1 MPIRETFW
9 NIPLW
14 AELATYLLGLLAVLA
29 FSYGGWR
36 RANMWLKGKPAMRFD
51 RPALRLRGVIEQAG
65 LELRLL
71 AKRFPGFMH
80 LTLVR
85 AIMFLFIG
93 TALATLDWD
102 VARLFFGGQF
112 LKGNVYLAY
121 EVVLDI
127 FGVVLFVGLALAAWR
142 RYVQRPRGLT
152 NALSARWAPDDAY
165 ALAVLA
171 MIGLTGFLV
180 EGLRLAATQPE
191 WAAWS
196 PVGRAIAGLLSPL
209 GESTLRTLHG
219 GIWVVHALLAFGA
232 IAVIPYTKFFHI
244 ITGPLNIYFR
254 KLEPVGAL
262 EPIKDIEQAETF
274 GVGKAEDWTWKRLL
288 DFDACT
294 RCGRCQ
300 DACPAFATGKPLSP
314 QNVMLKLAT
323 RGPGSGMR
331 DAGATLISDVVSAD
345 EVWDCTTCAACVQA
359 CPVFIDQLGAIV
371 EMRRYLTMS
380 EGTIS
385 RNLNTALTGM
395 EQNGNPYGLARSQ
408 RADWA
413 QGLGVR
419 TMAEVGGKA
428 DMLYW
433 VGCAASYDER
443 NKRVARALVK
453 VMQAAGVSFAIL
465 GNEETCTGDS
475 ARRAGNEYL
484 FQMLAQENI
493 ATLQRYNVTRIVTA
507 CPHCYNTLKNEYPQ
521 FGGTFEVLHH
531 SQLIAD
537 LLAQGKL
544 TLSQPAGD
552 GALAYHDPCYLGR
565 YNGVYQPARAALRA
579 ASDHAPIELARH
591 AADSFCCGAGGAR
604 NWMEENRGQR
614 INQTRAAEALAS
626 PAASLAVSCPFCLGM
641 LEDGLKAKAAEG
653 ERAMAV
659 QDVAEVVAARLP
671 ATPS

>member
-1 MPIRETFW
+1 
-9 NIPLW
+9 
-14 AELATYLLGLLAVLA
+14 
-29 FSYGGWR
+29 
-36 RANMWLKGKPAMRFD
+36 
-51 RPALRLRGVIEQAG
+51 
-65 LELRLL
+65 
-71 AKRFPGFMH
+71 
-80 LTLVR
+80 
-85 AIMFLFIG
+85 
-93 TALATLDWD
+93 
-102 VARLFFGGQF
+102 
-112 LKGNVYLAY
+112 
-121 EVVLDI
+121 
-127 FGVVLFVGLALAAWR
+127 
-142 RYVQRPRGLT
+142 
-152 NALSARWAPDDAY
+152 
-165 ALAVLA
+165 
-171 MIGLTGFLV
+171 
-180 EGLRLAATQPE
+180 
-191 WAAWS
+191 
-196 PVGRAIAGLLSPL
+196 
-209 GESTLRTLHG
+209 
-219 GIWVVHALLAFGA
+219 
-232 IAVIPYTKFFHI
+232 
-244 ITGPLNIYFR
+244 
-254 KLEPVGAL
+254 
-262 EPIKDIEQAETF
+262 
-274 GVGKAEDWTWKRLL
+274 
-288 DFDACT
+288 
-294 RCGRCQ
+294 
-300 DACPAFATGKPLSP
+300 
-314 QNVMLKLAT
+314 
-323 RGPGSGMR
+323 
-331 DAGATLISDVVSAD
+331 
-345 EVWDCTTCAACVQA
+345 
-359 CPVFIDQLGAIV
+359 
-371 EMRRYLTMS
+371 MRRYLTMS